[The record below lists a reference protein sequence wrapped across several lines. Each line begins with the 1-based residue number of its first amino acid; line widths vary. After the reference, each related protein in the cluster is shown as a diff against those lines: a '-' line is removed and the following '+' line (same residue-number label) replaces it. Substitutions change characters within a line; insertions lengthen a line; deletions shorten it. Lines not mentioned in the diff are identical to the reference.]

1 MKLTRTIL
9 TAAVVVAAAGT
20 AFADDAELQDKY
32 EKKIAKQFVAD
43 GGWVLDYDEARQRAK
58 AEDKLI
64 FIYFTRSYSP

>member
-1 MKLTRTIL
+1 MNFTRTIL
-9 TAAVVVAAAGT
+9 TAALVVAAAGT
-20 AFADDAELQDKY
+20 AIADDAELQDKY
-32 EKKIAKQFVAD
+32 EKKIAKKFVAD